1 MSQIAYQEAL
11 DPYHSLFRLLRIG
24 RILGT
29 ENTLVIDTVRIIDFY
44 LLFPFRIQGFRFKP
58 EHRSYRAMS
67 KRYETLKPYGDFP
80 GDRAVFGRME
90 PIQNA
95 SLATAARK
103 GLLDADAWE
112 RESIMFTPFNLP
124 AEFEERIDLLNDQQ
138 ADVAEFFRILT
149 TDYAVMGKDGIKA
162 RSDLLEHRYDSVA

>member
-24 RILGT
+24 RIMGRKGALP
-29 ENTLVIDTVRIIDFY
+29 IDTARILDYY

-67 KRYETLKPYGDFP
+67 KRYEARKPYGDFP
-80 GDRAVFGRME
+80 GDRAVFARME

-95 SLATAARK
+95 SFATAARK
-103 GLLDADAWE
+103 GILDADAWG
-112 RESIMFTPFNLP
+112 RESVVFLAFALP
-124 AEFEERIDLLNDQQ
+124 PAFEQRIASLNDDQADIAEFLST
-138 ADVAEFFRILT
+138 LT